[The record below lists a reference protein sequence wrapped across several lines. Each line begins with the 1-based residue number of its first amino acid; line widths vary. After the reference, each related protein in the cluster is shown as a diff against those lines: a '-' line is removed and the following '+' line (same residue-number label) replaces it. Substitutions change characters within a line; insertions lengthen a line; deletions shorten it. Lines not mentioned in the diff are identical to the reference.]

1 MMEAYRTAYV
11 YVRDTFAGTLKE
23 TDAGYSFVYDSEY
36 LAGEA
41 STAVSLTL
49 PMQAEEY
56 TSKTLLPFFDGLIPE
71 GWLLN
76 IVTENWKIE
85 PKDRFGLLLVACKD
99 SIGNV
104 RIKEVRE

>member
-56 TSKTLLPFFDGLIPE
+56 TS
-71 GWLLN
+71 
-76 IVTENWKIE
+76 
-85 PKDRFGLLLVACKD
+85 
-99 SIGNV
+99 
-104 RIKEVRE
+104 